1 MNFSEIFKKLRRIEK
16 LTQMELADKLSLS
29 RSAIAQI
36 ENGNNNPSTDVI
48 IRMLKVFDLPDD
60 LKKDL
65 DEHVS
70 GNRSISEE
78 EKDDSYIPDGEEN
91 ISYNKEQLW
100 DTYVNLVKNKKNILC
115 LCILLKENKYEFS
128 VDERNKLLKIETAIS
143 YLGNL
148 VFGRIR
154 FREYIFKKVI
164 SDLRTSNELIED
176 FTNTLLPFYSNTIT
190 DFKDII

>member
-1 MNFSEIFKKLRRIEK
+1 MNFSEIFKKLRGIEK

>member
-128 VDERNKLLKIETAIS
+128 VDERNKL
-143 YLGNL
+143 
-148 VFGRIR
+148 
-154 FREYIFKKVI
+154 
-164 SDLRTSNELIED
+164 
-176 FTNTLLPFYSNTIT
+176 
-190 DFKDII
+190 

>member
-1 MNFSEIFKKLRRIEK
+1 MNFSEIFKKLRGIEK

-176 FTNTLLPFYSNTIT
+176 FTNTLLPSYSNTIT

>member
-176 FTNTLLPFYSNTIT
+176 FTNTLLPSYSNTIT

>member
-1 MNFSEIFKKLRRIEK
+1 MNFSEIFKKLRGIEK
-16 LTQMELADKLSLS
+16 LTQMEFADKLSLS

-176 FTNTLLPFYSNTIT
+176 FTNTLLPSYSNTIT